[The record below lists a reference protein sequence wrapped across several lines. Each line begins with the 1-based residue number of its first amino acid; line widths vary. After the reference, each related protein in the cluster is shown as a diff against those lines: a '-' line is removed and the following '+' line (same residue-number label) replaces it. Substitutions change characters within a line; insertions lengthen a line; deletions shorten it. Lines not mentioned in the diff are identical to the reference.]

1 MINYPKGGDHVSKA
15 NFESSARAKEIAGRL
30 YINYSSQKH
39 DFLSNWHHE
48 FEILYISSG
57 KETIYIE
64 NDCIEAVEGDIV
76 IINRG
81 RIHTFTGNDWM
92 HHCLIPSD
100 HLLELLGLNLE
111 DIQFQSHIRDDALS
125 ASFLRII
132 NEYQSNKKYKS
143 QFKILAIQ
151 HFLLELFERFEI
163 SHVENT
169 EKKRSS
175 EFLITTKVINYL
187 RQHLAE
193 DFSIDE
199 ISRNLGI
206 TTSYMCRCVK
216 SATGLS
222 ILDHLNIIRCYTAKH
237 LLAHTDNK
245 ISDIAAICGY
255 QSGSYFAKTY
265 KKIIGFSP
273 NETPKL

>member
-1 MINYPKGGDHVSKA
+1 MGSIK
-15 NFESSARAKEIAGRL
+15 FENSARAWEIAGRL
-30 YINYSSQKH
+30 YRNYSSDKH
-39 DFLSNWHHE
+39 DYVSNWHHE
-48 FEILYISSG
+48 FEILYIISG
-57 KETIYIE
+57 TETIYIE
-64 NDCIEAVEGDIV
+64 NDCIKAVEGDIV
-76 IINRG
+76 IINRE
-81 RIHTFTGNDWM
+81 RVHTLTGENWS
-92 HHCLIPSD
+92 HHCLVPSD
-100 HLLELLGLNLE
+100 HLLELLGLNLD

-125 ASFLRII
+125 ALFLRII
-132 NEYQSNKKYKS
+132 DEYTSDKKYKS

-199 ISRNLGI
+199 ISAELGI

-237 LLAHTDNK
+237 LLTHTDNK
-245 ISDIAAICGY
+245 ISDIATICGY
-255 QSGSYFAKTY
+255 RSGSYFAKNY
-265 KKIIGFSP
+265 KRIIGYPP